1 MRRFPGLAVLG
12 ITALLGAG
20 VAAQAP
26 TASQTAA
33 AAAERVPLTDDVFK
47 TVTLLRGIPVDTFF
61 EAMGM
66 FANAMGNDC
75 TYCHD
80 PKAYFDKTAFAAPTP
95 RIQKARQ
102 MIVMM
107 NDLNRRYFAGQTRV
121 TCFTCHHGNNAP
133 TSDPDFMVQYGE
145 PIENPNLRDFPTDA
159 RQTPDAVF
167 GKYIQAL
174 GGADRLATF
183 TSYTAKGTYA
193 GFDTSFD
200 KVPLELYGRAPGQQ
214 TMVVHFSTGVSTR
227 VFDGTSGWMSGPD
240 TPLPLLILTDGN
252 LDRARLEAMAAFPA
266 GLRQAFPQWRG
277 GRTAIDGAE
286 VVVLQGMDASGQPIA
301 HFYFDEAGLL
311 VRMIRFTRT
320 PVGYVPTQI
329 DYSDYRDVA
338 GVKIPFTRKVS
349 QTYMQ
354 MSVELT
360 DVQPNTPV
368 DASRFARP
376 APYARPRI

>member
-1 MRRFPGLAVLG
+1 MRRFLGLAVLG
-12 ITALLGAG
+12 VTGLFAAALS
-20 VAAQAP
+20 AQAP
-26 TASQTAA
+26 APAQAPASS
-33 AAAERVPLTDDVFK
+33 ERVALTDDVFK

-61 EAMGM
+61 DAMGM

-80 PKAYFDKTAFAAPTP
+80 SKAYFDKTAFALPTP

-107 NDLNRRYFAGQTRV
+107 NDLNRRYFAGETRV
-121 TCFTCHHGNNAP
+121 TCFTCHQGNNAP
-133 TSDPDFMVQYGE
+133 ASDPDLMVQYGE
-145 PIENPNLRDFPTDA
+145 PVENPNLRDFPTDA

-167 GKYIQAL
+167 SRYIQAV
-174 GGADRLATF
+174 GGAERLAKF
-183 TSYTAKGTYA
+183 TSYTAKGTYS

-200 KVPLELYGRAPGQQ
+200 KVPVELYGRAPGQQ

-227 VFDGTSGWMSGPD
+227 VFDGKMGWMAGPD
-240 TPLPLLILTDGN
+240 TPLPVLTLTDGN
-252 LDRARLEAMAAFPA
+252 LDRARLEALAAFPTS
-266 GLRQAFPQWRG
+266 LRQAFAQWRG
-277 GRTAIDGAE
+277 GRTAIDGEE
-286 VVVLQGMDASGQPIA
+286 VVVMQGLVDGQPVA
-301 HFYFDEAGLL
+301 HFYFDEDGLL

-329 DYSDYRDVA
+329 DYSDYREVA

-354 MSVELT
+354 MTVELT
-360 DVQPNTPV
+360 DVQPNAAI
-368 DASRFARP
+368 DASRFAKP
-376 APYARPRI
+376 APYSRPRG